1 MSFELLGKIRIKDDG
16 ASKAFNDV
24 NRAAERA
31 RRATMG
37 YKDANDALNRAQAH
51 VTAETRSLT
60 RMLDHAKSAAVGT
73 GRAVRSSA
81 GMMSGAARSTAG
93 LTRQIGA
100 LTAGYLAARGAKS
113 LFDKTIAAA
122 ATYEMQEITVQAMFG
137 KGNEKAVDK
146 YLDHVQK
153 RADISMYEIG
163 DFLGISKGF
172 ISTSKNNKQLEQM
185 VNLAERLAAI
195 DPVQGLEGSGLAL
208 KEYFGG
214 DSQSLVERFE
224 LSRKE
229 LNKWKSLPLERQL
242 EELDKH
248 LTSIGASNELLEAQ
262 SKTSLGEYRK
272 SIGAI
277 NRAFR
282 EMGTEG
288 LAKINPLLQD
298 FNKYLSGEK
307 FKKLKVWATDA
318 FRGITES
325 AVNMVRKATD
335 YINRNFIDNPEF
347 QSLEPEMKVRYIFD
361 KLSDDFVAFYNESG
375 KSKIEA
381 IARSLTDTLAGA
393 LKASQPLID
402 AAIKLGTAVGSGII
416 QGVLSDPLL
425 ATLLGGGAAAKLLG
439 GGGGGGKDGGKGG
452 GKGGKGGKVAALA
465 INPYVIG
472 GGAALAAMGYSS
484 SVWESVKSNPDSIYS
499 SKVIGGGS
507 NAPVVPNTTK
517 ITDSQVDALVGH
529 LRGHN
534 GGIANI
540 PYNGYVARLH
550 AGEAVLTREES
561 KRYRGESGANYGDGG
576 SARPF
581 TINISSM
588 VVREEADIEKIAG
601 GLARLLAQ

>member
-51 VTAETRSLT
+51 VTSESRSLA
-60 RMLDHAKSAAVGT
+60 RMLDHAKSAAIGT

-81 GMMSGAARSTAG
+81 GMMGGAARSTAG

-146 YLDHVQK
+146 YLDYVQK

-242 EELDKH
+242 KELDKH

-272 SIGAI
+272 AIGAI
-277 NRAFR
+277 NRGFR

-288 LAKINPLLQD
+288 LRKINPLLED

-318 FRGITES
+318 FSGLVNG

-347 QSLEPEMKVRYIFD
+347 QSLAPEMKVRYIFN
-361 KLSDDFVAFYNESG
+361 KLSDDFTAWYNESG
-375 KSKIEA
+375 RAKVEG

-393 LKASQPLID
+393 LKASQPLIE
-402 AAIKLGTAVGSGII
+402 AAIKLGTALGSGII

-439 GGGGGGKDGGKGG
+439 GGGKGGGKGG
-452 GKGGKGGKVAALA
+452 GGKGGKVAALA
-465 INPYVIG
+465 INPYVVG

-507 NAPVVPNTTK
+507 NAPKTPNTTK
-517 ITDSQVDALVGH
+517 ITDSQVNALVGH
-529 LRGHN
+529 LKGHN
-534 GGIANI
+534 GGLRNV
-540 PYNGYVARLH
+540 PYNGYTASLH
-550 AGEAVLTREES
+550 AGEAVLTREEA
-561 KRYRGESGANYGDGG
+561 KRYRNEPGANGG
-576 SARPF
+576 GKTAP
-581 TINISSM
+581 TIVIQNVNLNNGM
-588 VVREEADIEKIAG
+588 DYDEFVGRLVRD
-601 GLARLLAQ
+601 LAM